1 MVPETP
7 LPFGVAERL
16 SRTFRADSTGIRA
29 EAPKMMWAD
38 SVSTA
43 YLIYRIPYVL
53 IGLHIPKEEWRGKD
67 TSLTHLKVFSC
78 DSLVK
83 VKDVCGEEMKCT
95 FIGSGSDEMRYNF
108 WDTKSHQSMVLSFKN
123 HSEQVGALITTVRG
137 PNNSGSFKKWED
149 QMKNTLSMKEE
160 PSPKGG
166 FGRLHG
172 IVDPTSDVQGSKP
185 DVFLSQNISR
195 KEGITNIVELFKFKV
210 EHDAGNDT
218 GCWEL
223 Y

>member
-1 MVPETP
+1 
-7 LPFGVAERL
+7 
-16 SRTFRADSTGIRA
+16 
-29 EAPKMMWAD
+29 
-38 SVSTA
+38 
-43 YLIYRIPYVL
+43 
-53 IGLHIPKEEWRGKD
+53 
-67 TSLTHLKVFSC
+67 
-78 DSLVK
+78 
-83 VKDVCGEEMKCT
+83 MKST
-95 FIGSGSDEMRYNF
+95 FIGSGSDEMRYSF
-108 WDTKSHQSMVLSFKN
+108 RDMKSHQVIRSRDITFVDSIY
-123 HSEQVGALITTVRG
+123 GA
-137 PNNSGSFKKWED
+137 SGSFKKWED